1 MRDMKFIR
9 NGKWAVNLA
18 HIIDINVSAN
28 YLVLT
33 TIDGREEKFIYG
45 PEFALEELVEGI
57 IDFTAEPDAHVY
69 DCKVAM
75 EMLTC
80 EARLKSM
87 GLA

>member
-1 MRDMKFIR
+1 MRDMKVLR

-45 PEFALEELVEGI
+45 PEFALEELVEEI
-57 IDFTAEPDAHVY
+57 LTFTTEPTAHVY
-69 DCKVAM
+69 DCKEAM

-80 EARLKSM
+80 EPRLKSI
-87 GLA
+87 GLV

>member
-1 MRDMKFIR
+1 MKDMKFLH
-9 NGKWAVNLA
+9 NDKWAVNLA

-33 TIDGREEKFIYG
+33 TIDGREEKYIYG
-45 PEFALEELVEGI
+45 PEFALKELVEEI
-57 IDFTAEPDAHVY
+57 LAFTADDTAHVF
-69 DCKVAM
+69 DCKDAM

-80 EARLKSM
+80 EPRLKSM

>member
-1 MRDMKFIR
+1 MRDMKFLR

-45 PEFALEELVEGI
+45 PEKDLENLVEAI
-57 IDFTAEPDAHVY
+57 LAFTCMATAHVF
-69 DCKVAM
+69 DCR
-75 EMLTC
+75 EFL
-80 EARLKSM
+80 ENL
-87 GLA
+87 

>member
-1 MRDMKFIR
+1 MKFLC
-9 NGKWAVNLA
+9 NDKWAVNLA

-33 TIDGREEKFIYG
+33 TIDGREEKYIYG
-45 PEFALEELVEGI
+45 PEFALKELVEEI
-57 IDFTAEPDAHVY
+57 LAFTADDTAHVF
-69 DCKVAM
+69 DCKDAM

-80 EARLKSM
+80 EPRLKSM

>member
-28 YLVLT
+28 YLILT

-45 PEFALEELVEGI
+45 PESDLENLVEAI
-57 IDFTAEPDAHVY
+57 LAFTADNTAHVF
-69 DCKVAM
+69 DCR
-75 EMLTC
+75 EFLET
-80 EARLKSM
+80 L
-87 GLA
+87 

>member
-33 TIDGREEKFIYG
+33 TIDGREEKFIYIYR
-45 PEFALEELVEGI
+45 PESKLESLMEAILA
-57 IDFTAEPDAHVY
+57 FTADDTAHVF
-69 DCKVAM
+69 DCR
-75 EMLTC
+75 EFLNN
-80 EARLKSM
+80 L
-87 GLA
+87 

>member
-1 MRDMKFIR
+1 MKFLR

-45 PEFALEELVEGI
+45 PEKDLENLVEAVLAFAA
-57 IDFTAEPDAHVY
+57 DDTAHTF
-69 DCKVAM
+69 DCR
-75 EMLTC
+75 EFLET
-80 EARLKSM
+80 L
-87 GLA
+87 

>member
-9 NGKWAVNLA
+9 NGKWVVNLT

-45 PEFALEELVEGI
+45 PEFALEELEEEI
-57 IDFTAEPDAHVY
+57 LAFITEPNDHVF
-69 DCKVAM
+69 DCKDAM

-87 GLA
+87 G

>member
-1 MRDMKFIR
+1 MKDMKFLR

-18 HIIDINVSAN
+18 HIIDINASAN

-45 PEFALEELVEGI
+45 PGFALEELVEEI
-57 IDFTAEPDAHVY
+57 LAFTTEPTAHVF
-69 DCKVAM
+69 DCKEAM

-80 EARLKSM
+80 EPRLKSM

>member
-1 MRDMKFIR
+1 MKDMKFLR

-28 YLVLT
+28 HLVLT
-33 TIDGREEKFIYG
+33 TIDGREEKFLYG
-45 PEFALEELVEGI
+45 PEAQLEELVEEI
-57 IDFTAEPDAHVY
+57 LTFTADDTAHVF
-69 DCKVAM
+69 DCKETM

-80 EARLKSM
+80 EPRLKSM

>member
-1 MRDMKFIR
+1 MRDMKFLR

-45 PEFALEELVEGI
+45 PESDLESLVEAI
-57 IDFTAEPDAHVY
+57 LAFTADDTAHVF
-69 DCKVAM
+69 DCR
-75 EMLTC
+75 EFFETL
-80 EARLKSM
+80 
-87 GLA
+87 

>member
-1 MRDMKFIR
+1 MKDMKFLR
-9 NGKWAVNLA
+9 NDKWAVNLA

-45 PEFALEELVEGI
+45 PEFALKELVEEI
-57 IDFTAEPDAHVY
+57 LAFTADEAHVF
-69 DCKVAM
+69 DCEVAM

-80 EARLKSM
+80 EPRLKSM

>member
-1 MRDMKFIR
+1 MKDMKFLR
-9 NGKWAVNLA
+9 NDKWAVNLA

-33 TIDGREEKFIYG
+33 TIDGREEKYIYG
-45 PEFALEELVEGI
+45 PEFALKELVEEI
-57 IDFTAEPDAHVY
+57 LAFTADDTAHVF
-69 DCKVAM
+69 DCKDAM

-80 EARLKSM
+80 EPRLKSM